1 MKNIIFTITVLLSFA
16 SAAFAQ
22 GAVQVVKTS
31 FKDPRDGQVYG
42 IKKVGNLTWM
52 KENLR
57 YDYPDESWCY
67 DDEEKAC
74 TDLGMLYTFEAAKKA
89 CPTGWRLPTDN
100 DWMDLEKA
108 LGMARNQLNIDDYSK
123 QRGTNEG
130 QKLKTGGSSGLEFKI
145 TGFAT
150 ISEGS
155 AEYDGIGGDR
165 PRSYF
170 WTATSRT
177 VKGQTLTYRRRIEA
191 KNGFLFRFS
200 NPAAGYAVAVR
211 CVQ

>member
-1 MKNIIFTITVLLSFA
+1 MFLLVA
-16 SAAFAQ
+16 GIAAAQKPSA
-22 GAVQVVKTS
+22 KTS
-31 FKDPRDGQVYG
+31 IKDTRDGQVYG

-57 YDYPDESWCY
+57 YDFPDESWCY
-67 DDEEKAC
+67 DDEEEAC
-74 TDLGMLYTFEAAKKA
+74 SELGMLYTYNGALKA

-108 LGMARNQLNIDDYSK
+108 LGMPQNQLMVDGYSTA
-123 QRGTNEG
+123 RGYREG
-130 QKLKTGGSSGLEFKI
+130 LMLQVGGNSGLEFNI
-145 TGFAT
+145 SGFAT
-150 ISEGS
+150 FSKGV
-155 AEYDGIGGDR
+155 AKFDGIEGDR

-177 VKGQTLTYRRRIEA
+177 INRQRNVYRRRIEA
-191 KNGFLFRFS
+191 NQGMIYRFS
-200 NPAAGYAVAVR
+200 NPEAGYAVSVR

>member
-1 MKNIIFTITVLLSFA
+1 MKNIIVVIAALLLFA
-16 SAAFAQ
+16 SADFGQ
-22 GAVQVVKTS
+22 GVKTS
-31 FKDPRDGQVYG
+31 FKDSRDGEVYG
-42 IKKVGNLTWM
+42 IKKIGNLTWM

-67 DDEEKAC
+67 NDDEQSC
-74 TDLGMLYTFEAAKKA
+74 SDLGMLYTFDAAKKA
-89 CPTGWRLPTDN
+89 CPAGWRLPTDN

-108 LGMARNQLNIDDYSK
+108 LGMTQDQLAIDGYNTS
-123 QRGTNEG
+123 RGKGEG
-130 QKLKTGGSSGLEFKI
+130 AKLKARGSSGLEFEI
-145 TGFAT
+145 SGFAT
-150 ISEGS
+150 ISKGE
-155 AEYDGIGGDR
+155 AKFDGIEDDR

-177 VKGQTLTYRRRIEA
+177 VKGQTNVVRRRIEA
-191 KNGFLFRFS
+191 KNGYIFRFS